1 MNENLRGRRAAFELR
16 QRAADALDEAS
27 ELDGLPAMRLM
38 LTDLKRI
45 ADAAGCDPERLADS
59 ALALYPGPDH
69 TTTEADDDIAGT
81 ADTAEGQE

>member
-1 MNENLRGRRAAFELR
+1 MNETLRRRKAAFMLR

-38 LTDLKRI
+38 LTDLRKI
-45 ADAAGCDPERLADS
+45 AEAAGCDPEKLADA
-59 ALALYPGPDH
+59 ALALYPGPDDS
-69 TTTEADDDIAGT
+69 TTEADDDLAGT